1 LHQINK
7 HILYPTPHTQSPLWF
22 YSQRAFVFWG
32 VFYPALLNVIPQLL
46 VDNHPCHADESIL
59 LRLRTVLDLNK
70 ITTKIAFVV
79 DPSGSV
85 PEGTTTKLIF
95 IVMGVQMDMTIPP
108 E

>member
-1 LHQINK
+1 MLEMK
-7 HILYPTPHTQSPLWF
+7 
-22 YSQRAFVFWG
+22 R
-32 VFYPALLNVIPQLL
+32 
-46 VDNHPCHADESIL
+46 
-59 LRLRTVLDLNK
+59 

-95 IVMGVQMDMTIPP
+95 IMMGAQAGMDIPP